1 VLPSGDVGGAGL
13 LAALFTAL
21 AVADLL
27 LGTAIPVV
35 IIIYMLKFT
44 KSYPERVS
52 HTEASA
58 PATS

>member
-1 VLPSGDVGGAGL
+1 
-13 LAALFTAL
+13 
-21 AVADLL
+21 
-27 LGTAIPVV
+27 V

-44 KSYPERVS
+44 KSYPERVT